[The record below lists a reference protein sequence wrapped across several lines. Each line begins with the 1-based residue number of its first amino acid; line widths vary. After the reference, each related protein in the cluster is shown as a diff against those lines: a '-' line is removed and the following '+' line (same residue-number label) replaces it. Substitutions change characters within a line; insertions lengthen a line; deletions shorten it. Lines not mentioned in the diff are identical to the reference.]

1 MTEDRQTNSKA
12 LDFGKFGKIRLN
24 EKYGINEP
32 LSDFASLLEV
42 INKIIIDSYDEIKDK
57 YDIERVKEISF
68 CIVQNLDGWAPY
80 AELKMN
86 ISTWETKNEM
96 YSRRSYDKRQ
106 LEEKTL
112 KLEKEA
118 GQLGYKLEKINE

>member
-68 CIVQNLDGWAPY
+68 CIVQNMDGWAPY

-96 YSRRSYDKRQ
+96 YNRRSYDKRQ

>member
-42 INKIIIDSYDEIKDK
+42 INKIIIDSYDEIKDE
-57 YDIERVKEISF
+57 YDIERVKEINL
-68 CIVQNLDGWAPY
+68 CIVQNMDGWAPY

-96 YSRRSYDKRQ
+96 YNRRSYDKRQ